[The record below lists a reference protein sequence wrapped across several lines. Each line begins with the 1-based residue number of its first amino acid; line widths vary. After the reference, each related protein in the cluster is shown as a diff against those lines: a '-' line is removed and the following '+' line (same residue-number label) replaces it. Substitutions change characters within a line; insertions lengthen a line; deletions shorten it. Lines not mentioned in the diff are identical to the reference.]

1 MFYNILYFIIPSIIS
16 TAILFTTLTHP
27 LSMGLT
33 LLIQTVLI
41 CILTGLFNPSF
52 WFSYILFLIFLGG
65 MLILFIYV
73 SSLASNEPFKMS
85 LSLILMMSLS
95 VLLTL
100 PFILLDPMLFT
111 SKFYNSS
118 VFLFLNNKINPIYL
132 TTSTIYSSPSTF
144 LTIFMISYLLLTLIV
159 VVKIINISS
168 SPLRPMKN

>member
-1 MFYNILYFIIPSIIS
+1 MLYFIIPSIIS
-16 TAILFTTLTHP
+16 MAILFTTLSHP

-33 LLIQTVLI
+33 LLIQTILI
-41 CILTGLFNPSF
+41 CILSGLFSSSF

-73 SSLASNEPFKMS
+73 SSLASNESFKMRFSSGLMVVFS
-85 LSLILMMSLS
+85 LLI
-95 VLLTL
+95 TL
-100 PFILLDPMLFT
+100 PLVSLDPLLLT

-118 VFLFLNNKINPIYL
+118 VFLSLSNKINPIYL
-132 TTSTIYSSPSTF
+132 STSTIYSSPSTS

-168 SPLRPMKN
+168 SPLRPTKNY

>member
-1 MFYNILYFIIPSIIS
+1 MLYFIIPSIIS
-16 TAILFTTLTHP
+16 TAILFTTLSHP

-85 LSLILMMSLS
+85 PSLISM
-95 VLLTL
+95 VIFTTLLAL
-100 PFILLDPMLFT
+100 PITLLDPMLLT

-118 VFLFLNNKINPIYL
+118 VFLFLNNKINSVYL
-132 TTSTIYSSPSTF
+132 STSTIYSSPSIL

-168 SPLRPMKN
+168 SPLRPMKTKSF